1 MSRWKQMVLGDMG
14 YTYGGLTNKTI
25 VDFGFGKPF
34 IPYMNI
40 FSNGKINPKYLVLV
54 NIHPGER
61 QNTVKYGDLFFTTS
75 SETVEEVGMTS
86 VLLDDIGEAYLN
98 SFCFGFRLNNFDDLL
113 PEFAPFLFR
122 GLELRKKISLFG
134 QGSTRYNLPKTEL
147 LAKLKIDL
155 PTIPEQRKIAKIL
168 STADTVIEKTQAAIA
183 KYKAIKQGMLI
194 DLFTRGIDIK
204 TGKLRP
210 KQEDAPE
217 LYKQSELGWIPKEWD
232 INEIGKVSSIVTNGF
247 VGIATPYYTNSD
259 NGVPYLFG
267 TNIREDFIDFNNL
280 RFISYDFHK
289 SHAKSQL
296 RPGDMLCVQSGHI
309 GTCAIVPENFVEA
322 NCHALIITRFNKE
335 TIFSDFI
342 SYYLN
347 SEIGKHELDKIIV
360 GSTIKHINTSDLSKH
375 VIPIPIIDEQN
386 AIAKRLRIITNQIKS
401 EQTYLQKLQRIK
413 SGLMADLLSGN
424 KLVSIPKEMET
435 QTT

>member
-1 MSRWKQMVLGDMG
+1 MSKWKQIVLGEMG

-40 FSNGKINPKYLVLV
+40 FSNGKINPKFLVLV

-122 GLELRKKISLFG
+122 CLELRKKISLFG

-168 STADTVIEKTQAAIA
+168 STTDSVIEKTHAAIA
-183 KYKAIKQGMLI
+183 KYKAIKQGILH

-210 KQEDAPE
+210 KQKDAPE
-217 LYKQSELGWIPKEWD
+217 LYKESELGWIPKEWD
-232 INEIGKVSSIVTNGF
+232 ELVLDECCEILDHLRVPVNGQDRQNLK
-247 VGIATPYYTNSD
+247 GDIPYYGANSLQGYI
-259 NGVPYLFG
+259 N
-267 TNIREDFIDFNNL
+267 DFIFNEDLILIAEDGGNFEEYDTRPIAYRISGKSWVNNHAHIL
-280 RFISYDFHK
+280 KAKAEYSQDYIFYSLVHKNIVRFIAGGTRSKLNK
-289 SHAKSQL
+289 SELIKIPIYCPQNSLEQQKIAERLNGIDQKI
-296 RPGDMLCVQSGHI
+296 QSDL
-309 GTCAIVPENFVEA
+309 A
-322 NCHALIITRFNKE
+322 
-335 TIFSDFI
+335 
-342 SYYLN
+342 YLN
-347 SEIGKHELDKIIV
+347 
-360 GSTIKHINTSDLSKH
+360 
-375 VIPIPIIDEQN
+375 
-386 AIAKRLRIITNQIKS
+386 
-401 EQTYLQKLQRIK
+401 KLQQIK

-424 KLVSIPKEMET
+424 KIVT
-435 QTT
+435 A

>member
-1 MSRWKQMVLGDMG
+1 MNKWKQMVLGDMG

-40 FSNGKINPKYLVLV
+40 FSNGKINPKFLVLV
-54 NIHPGER
+54 NINPGER

-113 PEFAPFLFR
+113 PEFAPYLFR
-122 GLELRKKISLFG
+122 SIEIRKKISLFG

-147 LAKLKIDL
+147 LGKLKIEL
-155 PTIPEQRKIAKIL
+155 PSIPEQQKIAQIL
-168 STADTVIEKTQAAIA
+168 SATDSVIEKTQTAIA
-183 KYKAIKQGMLI
+183 KYKAIKQGMLN

-210 KQEDAPE
+210 KQKDAPE
-217 LYKQSELGWIPKEWD
+217 MYKESELVGWIPNEWSEERLEDLVEIDSEQLTTSTDANFSFYYID
-232 INEIGKVSSIVTNGF
+232 ISSVSTGTILYSPSRIQFKNSPSRARKVVRFNDVLLATVRPNLKAFAHFKRQCAYPHIASTGF
-247 VGIATPYYTNSD
+247 AVLHEKKNTD
-259 NGVPYLFG
+259 
-267 TNIREDFIDFNNL
+267 IDFVYQIL
-280 RFISYDFHK
+280 FSEYIEK
-289 SHAKSQL
+289 Q
-296 RPGDMLCVQSGHI
+296 I
-309 GTCAIVPENFVEA
+309 EA
-322 NCHALIITRFNKE
+322 VV
-335 TIFSDFI
+335 
-342 SYYLN
+342 
-347 SEIGKHELDKIIV
+347 V
-360 GSTIKHINTSDLSKH
+360 GSNYPAINSSDVRNLKVMTPTYSEQKTISNKILS
-375 VIPIPIIDEQN
+375 IDQKIH
-386 AIAKRLRIITNQIKS
+386 A
-401 EQTYLQKLQRIK
+401 EQTYLQKLQQIK

>member
-1 MSRWKQMVLGDMG
+1 MSKWKQMVLGDMG

-40 FSNGKINPKYLVLV
+40 FSNGKINPKFLVLV

-155 PTIPEQRKIAKIL
+155 PTIPDQRKIAKIL
-168 STADTVIEKTQAAIA
+168 STTDTVIEKTQTAIA
-183 KYKAIKQGMLI
+183 KYKAIKQGMLH

-217 LYKQSELGWIPKEWD
+217 LYKESELGWIPKEWD
-232 INEIGKVSSIVTNGF
+232 DKCLSSLCSEKPTYGINAAAVDYNHHLPTYLRITDIDEDGNFSKLRKKCVNSPFSNQYILKKGDLVFARTGATVGKTYLYNESDGQLVYAGFLIKVSPNDKILDSNFLKFLTE
-247 VGIATPYYTNSD
+247 TPYYINWVEVMSQRSGQPGI
-259 NGVPYLFG
+259 NGNEYGNFLVPKPDL
-267 TNIREDFIDFNNL
+267 TEQKIIAETLLSIQNK
-280 RFISYDFHK
+280 ISY
-289 SHAKSQL
+289 
-296 RPGDMLCVQSGHI
+296 
-309 GTCAIVPENFVEA
+309 
-322 NCHALIITRFNKE
+322 
-335 TIFSDFI
+335 
-342 SYYLN
+342 
-347 SEIGKHELDKIIV
+347 
-360 GSTIKHINTSDLSKH
+360 
-375 VIPIPIIDEQN
+375 EQQF
-386 AIAKRLRIITNQIKS
+386 L
-401 EQTYLQKLQRIK
+401 LKLQQIK
-413 SGLMADLLSGN
+413 SGLMADLLSGK
-424 KLVSIPKEMET
+424 KLVTLTEELEI
-435 QTT
+435 QAN

>member
-1 MSRWKQMVLGDMG
+1 MSKWKQMVLGDMG

-40 FSNGKINPKYLVLV
+40 FSNGKINPKFLVLV

-168 STADTVIEKTQAAIA
+168 STTDSVIEKTHAAIA
-183 KYKAIKQGMLI
+183 KYKAIKQGILH

-210 KQEDAPE
+210 KQEEAPE
-217 LYKQSELGWIPKEWD
+217 FYKESELGWIPKEWD
-232 INEIGKVSSIVTNGF
+232 KEILGNVSDIIMGQSPDSIYYNTSNQGLPLIQGNADIKERKSIQRIWTSQVTKFIDAGDIIMT
-247 VGIATPYYTNSD
+247 VRAPVGLIGIASQPSCAGRGICAFKTSNINSI
-259 NGVPYLFG
+259 YLFYLL
-267 TNIREDFIDFNNL
+267 IFHEDSWRSLEQGSTFT
-280 RFISYDFHK
+280 
-289 SHAKSQL
+289 A
-296 RPGDMLCVQSGHI
+296 
-309 GTCAIVPENFVEA
+309 
-322 NCHALIITRFNKE
+322 
-335 TIFSDFI
+335 
-342 SYYLN
+342 
-347 SEIGKHELDKIIV
+347 V
-360 GSTIKHINTSDLSKH
+360 GSIEVYNFPLSIARSLTEQQLIADKLISIDKKINT
-375 VIPIPIIDEQN
+375 EQ
-386 AIAKRLRIITNQIKS
+386 K
-401 EQTYLQKLQRIK
+401 YLQKIQQMK
-413 SGLMADLLSGN
+413 SGIMADLLSG
-424 KLVSIPKEMET
+424 KKIVT
-435 QTT
+435 A

>member
-1 MSRWKQMVLGDMG
+1 MSKWKQMVLGDMG
-14 YTYGGLTNKTI
+14 HTYGGLTNKTI

-40 FSNGKINPKYLVLV
+40 FSNGKINPKFLVLV
-54 NIHPGER
+54 NINPGER

-168 STADTVIEKTQAAIA
+168 STTDTVIEKTQAAIA
-183 KYKAIKQGMLI
+183 KYKAIKQGMLN

-204 TGKLRP
+204 TGRLRP
-210 KQEDAPE
+210 KYEDAPE
-217 LYKQSELGWIPKEWD
+217 LYKESELGWIPIEWD
-232 INEIGKVSSIVTNGF
+232 ILVLGEKVLSYAG
-247 VGIATPYYTNSD
+247 GTPSRS
-259 NGVPYLFG
+259 
-267 TNIREDFIDFNNL
+267 REDFFKGKIPWISSSEVNQDEISKTKEYITEEALNNSSAKL
-280 RFISYDFHK
+280 VPKDSVLIALYGATAGQISY
-289 SHAKSQL
+289 L
-296 RPGDMLCVQSGHI
+296 RI
-309 GTCAIVPENFVEA
+309 EA
-322 NCHALIITRFNKE
+322 TTNQAVLAC
-335 TIFSDFI
+335 
-342 SYYLN
+342 LN
-347 SEIGKHELDKIIV
+347 SETIDSKFLYYLLSNNKDRILYKAQ
-360 GSTIKHINTSDLSKH
+360 GSGQPNLSKQ
-375 VIPIPIIDEQN
+375 IIDELNFAVPQINEQN
-386 AIAKRLRIITNQIKS
+386 EIYSRLNVVDNKLNIEKKF
-401 EQTYLQKLQRIK
+401 LQKIQQTK

-424 KLVSIPKEMET
+424 KIVT
-435 QTT
+435 A

>member
-1 MSRWKQMVLGDMG
+1 MSKWKQMVLGDMG

-40 FSNGKINPKYLVLV
+40 FSNGKINPKFLVLV
-54 NIHPGER
+54 NINPGER

-168 STADTVIEKTQAAIA
+168 STTDSVIEKTQAAIN
-183 KYKAIKQGMLI
+183 KYKAIKQGMLN

-204 TGKLRP
+204 TGKLRD
-210 KQEDAPE
+210 KQEDAPG
-217 LYKQSELGWIPKEWD
+217 LYKKSELGWIPKEWD
-232 INEIGKVSSIVTNGF
+232 VKEIKKIGDVISG
-247 VGIATPYYTNSD
+247 ATPSTTNPIFW
-259 NGVPYLFG
+259 GG
-267 TNIREDFIDFNNL
+267 E
-280 RFISYDFHK
+280 
-289 SHAKSQL
+289 
-296 RPGDMLCVQSGHI
+296 
-309 GTCAIVPENFVEA
+309 IVW
-322 NCHALIITRFNKE
+322 ITPA
-335 TIFSDFI
+335 
-342 SYYLN
+342 
-347 SEIGKHELDKIIV
+347 
-360 GSTIKHINTSDLSKH
+360 DLSKQKDSIYFQNASRKITELGLQNCSASLICENSL
-375 VIPIPIIDEQN
+375 VISSRAPIGYLSIVKVPFTINQGCKSIKFFENEVPEYYYYNLFFNLNRLKNFGEGTTFAEISKDDFEIFKIPVCKETEQKLISNKLQTVDNSINKEQN
-386 AIAKRLRIITNQIKS
+386 
-401 EQTYLQKLQRIK
+401 YLHKLQQTK

-424 KLVSIPKEMET
+424 KIVT
-435 QTT
+435 A

>member
-1 MSRWKQMVLGDMG
+1 MSKWKQMVLGDMG
-14 YTYGGLTNKTI
+14 HTYGGLTNKTI

-40 FSNGKINPKYLVLV
+40 FSNGKINPKFLVLV

-168 STADTVIEKTQAAIA
+168 STTDTVIEKTQAAIA
-183 KYKAIKQGMLI
+183 KYKAIKQGMLN

-204 TGKLRP
+204 TGRLRP
-210 KQEDAPE
+210 KYEDAPE
-217 LYKQSELGWIPKEWD
+217 LYKESELGWIPIEWD
-232 INEIGKVSSIVTNGF
+232 ILVLGEKVLSYAG
-247 VGIATPYYTNSD
+247 GTPSRS
-259 NGVPYLFG
+259 
-267 TNIREDFIDFNNL
+267 REDFFKGKIPWISSSEVNQDEISKTKEYITEEALNNSSAKL
-280 RFISYDFHK
+280 VPKDSVLIALYGATAGQISY
-289 SHAKSQL
+289 L
-296 RPGDMLCVQSGHI
+296 RI
-309 GTCAIVPENFVEA
+309 EA
-322 NCHALIITRFNKE
+322 TTNQAVLAC
-335 TIFSDFI
+335 
-342 SYYLN
+342 LN
-347 SEIGKHELDKIIV
+347 SETIDSKFLYYLLSNNKDRILYRAQ
-360 GSTIKHINTSDLSKH
+360 GSGQPNLSKQ
-375 VIPIPIIDEQN
+375 IIDELNFAVPQINEQN
-386 AIAKRLRIITNQIKS
+386 EIYSRLNVVDNKLNIEKKF
-401 EQTYLQKLQRIK
+401 LQKIQQTK

-424 KLVSIPKEMET
+424 KIVT
-435 QTT
+435 A